1 MGHFGAAK
9 VLLKPALEGTGVI
22 AGGSV
27 RAMCDAAGIKDIL
40 TKSLGS
46 PNPINV
52 TKATMD
58 GLKKLRLERDMS
70 EGGE

>member
-1 MGHFGAAK
+1 M
-9 VLLKPALEGTGVI
+9 KPALEGTGVI

-27 RAMCDAAGIKDIL
+27 RAICDAAGIKDIL

-46 PNPINV
+46 ANPINV

-58 GLKKLRLERDMS
+58 GLMKLRLERDMS
-70 EGGE
+70 EGDA

>member
-1 MGHFGAAK
+1 
-9 VLLKPALEGTGVI
+9 
-22 AGGSV
+22 
-27 RAMCDAAGIKDIL
+27 L